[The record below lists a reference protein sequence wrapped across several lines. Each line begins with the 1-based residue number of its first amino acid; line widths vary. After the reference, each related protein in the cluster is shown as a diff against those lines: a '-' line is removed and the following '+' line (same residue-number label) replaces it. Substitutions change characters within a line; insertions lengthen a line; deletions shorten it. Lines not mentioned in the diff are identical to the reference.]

1 MLAATCCSCDKR
13 QDAVYEVHSILLYFS
28 GKNCIILS
36 LTVEE
41 EKNRCNPLKYKAYS
55 DSS

>member
-28 GKNCIILS
+28 GKNCII
-36 LTVEE
+36 
-41 EKNRCNPLKYKAYS
+41 
-55 DSS
+55 